1 MRSGS
6 GCWSQPAS
14 CLARPLPCV
23 CERSGARQLNSLQT
37 RHSLALDLQRPSGP
51 DLNFLL
57 LWERDAAGGPPAG
70 VGHGPGGEVGAREG
84 DKDEQQ

>member
-1 MRSGS
+1 M
-6 GCWSQPAS
+6 
-14 CLARPLPCV
+14 